1 MKITGKELYQILM
14 QRKPFMRKVGA
25 EEIQKVKNPKVRLVL
40 TQIARIDKNPKNI
53 TPREFEAAAKR
64 INRAV
69 DQKTLDA
76 EARRWAGV
84 VRGLTV
90 AKTVKVER
98 LLPAMAEDEWGRFPK
113 KVGAEEDGDV
123 FSKISE
129 EEWAEI
135 YKKNGWNIKSAAL
148 QGFEDS
154 DLFCVMSEKDL
165 EKLLAAQ
172 KRMVEV
178 KAELAVIDQ
187 ELRVVSAYLDEVAS
201 EINSRAVPLTKA
213 ESDLKIAEI
222 ETRGSR
228 GIELE
233 EQKELLKRELKSL
246 QKEIELIEQ
255 EQVNFKKVG
264 VEIDT
269 LLKEYGNTND
279 HDVPPELPVVTRV
292 IKLPKAP
299 VIGR

>member
-25 EEIQKVKNPKVRLVL
+25 EEIQKVKNAKVRLVL
-40 TQIARIDKNPKNI
+40 TQIARIDKSPKNI
-53 TPREFEAAAKR
+53 TPKEFEAAAKR
-64 INRAV
+64 INRVV

-84 VRGLTV
+84 VRGLTA
-90 AKTVKVER
+90 AKAVKSER
-98 LLPAMAEDEWGRFPK
+98 LLPAMAEDEWGKISK
-113 KVGAEEDGDV
+113 KVGDEDDV
-123 FSKISE
+123 DAFSKITD

-172 KRMVEV
+172 KRKNEVVVELNGVV
-178 KAELAVIDQ
+178 KELKAIRDYMNQLDQ
-187 ELRVVSAYLDEVAS
+187 TVD
-201 EINSRAVPLTKA
+201 NNFPLTDAQTK
-213 ESDLKIAEI
+213 LKEVEAKEARAID
-222 ETRGSR
+222 
-228 GIELE
+228 LE
-233 EQKELLKRELKSL
+233 EKEKVLKRELKSL
-246 QKEIELIEQ
+246 QKEIDLIEQ
-255 EQVNFKKVG
+255 EQVDFKKVG